1 MKLKKNKDVPHW
13 LKNLR
18 LHKYTELF
26 SELTYDQ
33 MMNLTDKDLLKH
45 NVTLGARKKI
55 LASIEKLKKRE
66 EQIKTHIQVRK
77 TL

>member
-1 MKLKKNKDVPHW
+1 MPHW

-26 SELTYDQ
+26 SELTYEQ

-55 LASIEKLKKRE
+55 LASIEKLKRRE
-66 EQIKTHIQVRK
+66 ELIKSHIKVS
-77 TL
+77 